1 MPRRCFKLA
10 VVFVN
15 PPVPNMAIASYG
27 LLSMPSKSL
36 LGVRRTL
43 NADNALLLDYT
54 LMTIQGIKS
63 NVHMVQASVDDLS
76 GIGGNVIGFSTSVST
91 SSRKDTRRLS
101 NSLTEA
107 SVVTL
112 RKGYSEGS
120 YQ

>member
-1 MPRRCFKLA
+1 
-10 VVFVN
+10 
-15 PPVPNMAIASYG
+15 MAIASYG
-27 LLSMPSKSL
+27 LLSIIRLASGC
-36 LGVRRTL
+36 LGPTL
-43 NADNALLLDYT
+43 NGDNALLLDYT
-54 LMTIQGIKS
+54 LMTIQGKRS
-63 NVHMVQASVDDLS
+63 NVHMTQASVDDLS

-120 YQ
+120 YE